1 MRISDWSSDVC
12 SSDLL
17 VDAVDVEEGFLL
29 AGERGIRQIL
39 GSGRRAYGDRDFR
52 AAGLSDQLLVMR
64 ANVLIKCLRERRFE
78 HRLADRLAGARQFGD
93 VIDIE
98 LERKSTRLHSSN

>member
-1 MRISDWSSDVC
+1 MVVDAIGNCAIVIQRLEHFLDRVQH
-12 SSDLL
+12 L

-64 ANVLIKCLRERRFE
+64 ANVLIKRAEERRVGKE
-78 HRLADRLAGARQFGD
+78 W
-93 VIDIE
+93 V
-98 LERKSTRLHSSN
+98 STCRSRWSPYY